1 MKLTKLVLLG
11 IAGVSLVLLPR
22 RSSKPAKKPTAL
34 QEGQSPTYSDTS
46 DNSINEKNKSA
57 TK

>member
-22 RSSKPAKKPTAL
+22 RSSKPAKKPTTQ
-34 QEGQSPTYSDTS
+34 QEGQSSAYSDTS
-46 DNSINEKNKSA
+46 DNSIDDKK
-57 TK
+57 